1 MSCAESRACARRG
14 RPLTATKCASFGAA
28 SGGRSAR
35 ACSHHRCRA
44 VARARAAASSAPST
58 ALRRI
63 GRGVRIEVV
72 HDAAAAIELA
82 RSTAD
87 LVVLDRDLG
96 AEGERVLAA
105 LRRSGPPVVI
115 VTPEA
120 TADVALET
128 FKSGAADCVTA
139 SADYAEVLPAVALEQ
154 IRAWRAASRAPRR
167 APRACAIS
175 SGCTRRSST
184 SSPPRSPC
192 STRRAASSR

>member
-1 MSCAESRACARRG
+1 MSRVRGARSPAHAPDALRSEPRVATRDPVRIVVAE
-14 RPLTATKCASFGAA
+14 P
-28 SGGRSAR
+28 SAR
-35 ACSHHRCRA
+35 QGGGKLGT
-44 VARARAAASSAPST
+44 VD

-82 RSTAD
+82 RNTAD

-96 AEGERVLAA
+96 AEGERILAA
-105 LRRSGPPVVI
+105 LRRGGPPVVI

-154 IRAWRAASRAPRR
+154 IR
-167 APRACAIS
+167 
-175 SGCTRRSST
+175 
-184 SSPPRSPC
+184 
-192 STRRAASSR
+192 